1 MSVGGPLR
9 VPCGSTVIENVTSHC
24 QACFPRI
31 NISTEL
37 NLTQFDLGRVMRR
50 RTTRAGAP
58 ASFGIPER
66 VGVDAYV
73 RSVNARRDRR
83 SQGHFSAPPVRG

>member
-1 MSVGGPLR
+1 
-9 VPCGSTVIENVTSHC
+9 
-24 QACFPRI
+24 
-31 NISTEL
+31 
-37 NLTQFDLGRVMRR
+37 MRR
-50 RTTRAGAP
+50 RTTRALIAALVAVLALVASACGAQGPSAAESDEVIRTGAWYPITGAP

>member
-1 MSVGGPLR
+1 
-9 VPCGSTVIENVTSHC
+9 
-24 QACFPRI
+24 
-31 NISTEL
+31 
-37 NLTQFDLGRVMRR
+37 MRR
-50 RTTRAGAP
+50 RTTRTGAP
-58 ASFGIPER
+58 ASFGVPER